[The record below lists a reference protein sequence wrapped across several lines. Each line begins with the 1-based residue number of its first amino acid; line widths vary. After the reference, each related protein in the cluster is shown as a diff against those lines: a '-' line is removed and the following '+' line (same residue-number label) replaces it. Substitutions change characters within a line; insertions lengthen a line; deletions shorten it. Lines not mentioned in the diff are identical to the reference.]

1 VQTLLGRAEVRVEVI
16 IVLLLIVVIVAVLA
30 RAFVSV
36 VTFRDYQR
44 GLHYRQGKLVGLL
57 STGTHVAIRPIT
69 EIQLLDARPT
79 QLTVPGQEILTADG
93 VALKISLT
101 AQYVVADPVAAL
113 TNDQSWQAALYAA
126 LHAGLRDAIAGRT
139 ADDVL
144 ASRAEIGP
152 TIAGSVASEIA
163 RIGVELLSVD
173 VRDVMVPGEL
183 KRAFAGVVAARR
195 EGEAALERARGEQ
208 AALRSLANAGRLLE
222 DNPGLLQ
229 LRVIQQLGSTP
240 GNTIML
246 DIGGSDGRTPVAGR
260 AIHATPGAAGG
271 SVVGRSVGA
280 GGSAVG
286 PANASASEP
295 APPVGGVPGRPRP
308 GSRPPAE
315 G

>member
-1 VQTLLGRAEVRVEVI
+1 VEGI
-16 IVLLLIVVIVAVLA
+16 IVLLLIVVIVAILA
-30 RAFVSV
+30 RLFVSV
-36 VTFRDYQR
+36 ITVKEYQR

-57 STGTHVAIRPIT
+57 STGTHIAIRPIS

-79 QLTVPGQEILTADG
+79 QMTVPGQEILTADG

-101 AQYVVADPVAAL
+101 AQYVVSDPVAAL

-144 ASRAEIGP
+144 ASRGEIGP
-152 TIAGSVASEIA
+152 TVATAVSSEIA

-222 DNPGLLQ
+222 ENPGLLQ
-229 LRVIQQLGSTP
+229 LRVIQQLGTSPGSTVVLDL
-240 GNTIML
+240 GN
-246 DIGGSDGRTPVAGR
+246 SDGRTPLPHR
-260 AIHATPGAAGG
+260 A
-271 SVVGRSVGA
+271 
-280 GGSAVG
+280 
-286 PANASASEP
+286 ASASGP
-295 APPVGGVPGRPRP
+295 ADGGPSVSPPVGGVPGRPRP